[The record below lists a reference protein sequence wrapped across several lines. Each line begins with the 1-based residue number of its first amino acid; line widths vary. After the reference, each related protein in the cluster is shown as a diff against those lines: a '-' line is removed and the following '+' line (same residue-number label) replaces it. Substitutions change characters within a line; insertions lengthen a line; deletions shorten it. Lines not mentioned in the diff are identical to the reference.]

1 MENKKYAFISGASGG
16 IGTHIARELARDYN
30 LILHTRS
37 KKDILLKLKEE
48 IEDREVL
55 IVEGDLSKFEDC
67 KDIFEK
73 CQGLDV
79 DVLVNNAGITK
90 DNLIFRMSP
99 EDFTKVIETNLNSAF
114 YLSKLFARPMMKRR
128 NGKIINISSISGIKG
143 NPGQA
148 NYSASK
154 AGLIAL
160 TKTLAKEL
168 GGKNI
173 LVNAVAPGFIK
184 TKMTEDLS
192 DDLKTEMLNNTA
204 LKRFGNAYEVAK
216 VIRFL
221 ASEDAS
227 YITGQVISVDGG
239 LNTWE

>member
-239 LNTWE
+239 LNT

>member
-1 MENKKYAFISGASGG
+1 MENRKYAFISGASGG

-48 IEDREVL
+48 IKDREVV

-67 KDIFEK
+67 KDIFDK

-79 DVLVNNAGITK
+79 EVLVNNAGMTK

-128 NGKIINISSISGIKG
+128 SGRIINISSISGIKG

-173 LVNAVAPGFIK
+173 LVNAVAPGFIE

-192 DDLKTEMLNNTA
+192 DAVKTEMLNNIPI
-204 LKRFGNAYEVAK
+204 KRFGNANEVAK

-239 LNTWE
+239 LNT